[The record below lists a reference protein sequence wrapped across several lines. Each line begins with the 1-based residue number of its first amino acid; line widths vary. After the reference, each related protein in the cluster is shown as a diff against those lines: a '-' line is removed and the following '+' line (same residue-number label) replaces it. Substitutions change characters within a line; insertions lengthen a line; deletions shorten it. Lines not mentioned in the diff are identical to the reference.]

1 MSDYLSSIIR
11 RLPSIW
17 HIFALLA
24 LLISAWA
31 DAAQAQQEE
40 NLLFNGGFEG
50 TYVAPIPG
58 RDNINVAQGWFPYW
72 VQGSPEETAQGY
84 KVQPEYKAAFT
95 TDFPYTRVRSGAQAQ
110 QYFHSFATFIG
121 GVMQQVTV
129 PRNARLRFS
138 AWGQAWSCLHF
149 EDCPDA
155 TSVNPSPMH
164 MRIGIDPTGGTDWTS
179 PNVVWSPYADPYDA
193 YQLFTV
199 EAVAVGTQVTVFL
212 YAAPE
217 YRNADNDV
225 YWDDASLV
233 VLGPPSPTPP
243 PTRTPGP
250 SPTPRPTRTPGPS
263 PTLPP
268 GAVTYVVQRGDT
280 LSSIATRFNT
290 TVAELQRLNH
300 LDGSTAISV
309 GQVLIVAFA
318 TPTPTATARP
328 ATATSRPSATPS
340 PTPTQSPT
348 GSPQPER
355 SQLCVLAFYD
365 SNRDGLRQPDEA
377 RQTGLAIS
385 LMDSSS
391 TLVATTNEAWH
402 CFDLAPGRYTLS
414 ASLPQ
419 TLNATTPLTHTI
431 ALLPAQ
437 TVEVNIGSAVSEQPL
452 SAVQRPPSTNT
463 ALAWAAG
470 LGTIVLAALAIF
482 LVRRGRQGTQS
493 KEKKA

>member
-1 MSDYLSSIIR
+1 MSHRLSSTVRHLSSVWRILAI
-11 RLPSIW
+11 LT
-17 HIFALLA
+17 LLTP
-24 LLISAWA
+24 AWA
-31 DAAQAQQEE
+31 APAQTQQEE

-50 TYVAPIPG
+50 PYVAPIPG
-58 RDNINVAQGWFPYW
+58 KDNINVAQGWFPYW

-121 GVMQQVTV
+121 GVLQQVTV

-149 EDCPDA
+149 EDCPNA

-217 YRNADNDV
+217 YRNDDNDV

-233 VLGPPSPTPP
+233 VLSPPSPTPQ

-280 LSSIATRFNT
+280 LYSIARQFNT
-290 TVAELQRLNH
+290 TVAELQQLN
-300 LDGSTAISV
+300 LLGESTAISV
-309 GQVLIVAFA
+309 GQVLIVAVL

-328 ATATSRPSATPS
+328 ATAT
-340 PTPTQSPT
+340 PTQPPT
-348 GSPQPER
+348 ETPQPKR
-355 SQLCVLAFYD
+355 SQMCVLAFHD
-365 SNRDGLRQPDEA
+365 NNRDGLRQPDEPG
-377 RQTGLAIS
+377 QLGLSIS
-385 LMDSSS
+385 LRDSANA
-391 TLVATTNEAWH
+391 LVGTTDEAWY
-402 CFDLAPGRYTLS
+402 CFRLAPGRYTLS
-414 ASLPQ
+414 ANLPQ
-419 TLNATTPLTHTI
+419 ILSATTPLTHTVT
-431 ALLPAQ
+431 LLPDQ
-437 TVEVNIGSAVSEQPL
+437 TVEIKIGSAL
-452 SAVQRPPSTNT
+452 SATPTAASGNLVSQNTNS
-463 ALAWAAG
+463 ALIWGASLSAIA
-470 LGTIVLAALAIF
+470 LVALAIF
-482 LVRRGRQGTQS
+482 MVRRRRQET
-493 KEKKA
+493 